1 MNFSEE
7 NKLLATQNKSLANQ
21 LDKVTGDLFKAQEI
35 ATDLKLQLD
44 DKKHSEQLAGWA
56 IDRALELAKHLIDK
70 PQTVPALI
78 KLANDICDGVK
89 EISKA
94 NLEKSPRPTQ
104 NETIN

>member
-1 MNFSEE
+1 MNLSEE
-7 NKLLATQNKSLANQ
+7 NKTLAQNNKALANQ
-21 LDKVTGDLFKAQEI
+21 LDKITGELFKAQEI

-56 IDRALELAKHLIDK
+56 IDRALELAKHLTDK
-70 PQTVPALI
+70 PQTVAALTKI
-78 KLANDICDGVK
+78 ANDICDGVR

-94 NLEKSPRPTQ
+94 HFEKSPRPTQ